1 MLATLYGCIKRR
13 LTTKIANEVTT
24 IKNGYNYLK
33 GTEFLLKFDEKRQF
47 LGLSCCDQTAL
58 QQEWKM
64 GQKFQTAEG
73 TPPDANTPIEAHT
86 VFFREGKEARW
97 TMRLEVNGLPYHVLK
112 IHREQFEKERKHE
125 ASLLDFAIVPLRKR
139 RANGKQGELTETEE
153 KRERALT
160 HSQIKAYPGKQ
171 GGNITIYRQG
181 DETKEDYAT
190 WPLFIQRGDKAVNN
204 EVRIQLDEGPA
215 SC

>member
-64 GQKFQTAEG
+64 GLPNG
-73 TPPDANTPIEAHT
+73 GGDATR
-86 VFFREGKEARW
+86 REHPNR
-97 TMRLEVNGLPYHVLK
+97 
-112 IHREQFEKERKHE
+112 
-125 ASLLDFAIVPLRKR
+125 S
-139 RANGKQGELTETEE
+139 
-153 KRERALT
+153 T
-160 HSQIKAYPGKQ
+160 HC
-171 GGNITIYRQG
+171 
-181 DETKEDYAT
+181 
-190 WPLFIQRGDKAVNN
+190 LF
-204 EVRIQLDEGPA
+204 
-215 SC
+215 